1 VIPADTDCGC
11 RASLGFNLMLLFMLS
26 VLLVAG
32 CGIAAVPVLRKPARA
47 SAHVGAPAAA
57 AQTMARQAAAALELP
72 AELEDLPEPPIL
84 EAAPIQILDRTEIFK
99 RLMELELG
107 VPELGEHL
115 PEHEAIVAT
124 ALTAIGNA
132 ATQGK
137 YAPRRPNLL
146 PQLMRVVNDED
157 SSRRELVALIA
168 RDPSL
173 VGSLLKMANS
183 AFYRVSASPV
193 ESIERAVVML
203 GSDGLRSLIATALVQ
218 PIFETSMAG
227 AFPRFPQV
235 VWEHALLS
243 AHAAIPH
250 AALVER
256 VDQFAAELLC
266 LVTGL
271 AEIVLFRAALD
282 YYASSAK
289 RKQQQ
294 PSAVVMA
301 SLLASQSATFAWHIG
316 ANWELS
322 ELMLG
327 ALEEQMVSTE
337 PTTAL
342 GRSLRFGRSAG
353 ALAVLRTNKRIDD
366 ATARQSL
373 PDGGMSAAHLKCMW
387 KRLLDKPEES
397 AATGRMV
404 RRR

>member
-1 VIPADTDCGC
+1 
-11 RASLGFNLMLLFMLS
+11 MLLFMLS

-32 CGIAAVPVLRKPARA
+32 CGVAAVPAFRRPARA
-47 SAHVGAPAAA
+47 NVVAPTPAPV
-57 AQTMARQAAAALELP
+57 MVRQAEVAEVALELP
-72 AELEDLPEPPIL
+72 AELQHLPAPPVL

-99 RLMELELG
+99 RLMELSLG
-107 VPELGEHL
+107 VPELGEPL
-115 PEHEAIVAT
+115 PEHAEILAN
-124 ALTAIGNA
+124 ALTVIGNA

-157 SSRRELVALIA
+157 ASRRELVALIA
-168 RDPSL
+168 RDPAL

-183 AFYRVSASPV
+183 AYYRVSTRPV

-203 GSDGLRSLIATALVQ
+203 GSDGLRSLIATALVA

-235 VWEHALLS
+235 VWQHALLS

-271 AEIVLFRAALD
+271 AEIVLFRAAMD
-282 YYASSAK
+282 HYTSSSR
-289 RKQQQ
+289 RKQQ
-294 PSAVVMA
+294 PSVVVMA
-301 SLLASQSATFAWHIG
+301 SLLSSQSATFAWHIG

-327 ALEEQMVSTE
+327 ALEEQMVTSE

-342 GRSLRFGRSAG
+342 GRSLRFGRCAG
-353 ALAVLRTNKRIDD
+353 ALAVLRTNKVIDD
-366 ATARQSL
+366 ATARLSL

-387 KRLLDKPEES
+387 RRLLDKPEES
-397 AATGRMV
+397 VATGRMV

>member
-1 VIPADTDCGC
+1 MV
-11 RASLGFNLMLLFMLS
+11 MFMLS

-32 CGIAAVPVLRKPARA
+32 CGIAMVPALRRPAR
-47 SAHVGAPAAA
+47 VNAAVA
-57 AQTMARQAAAALELP
+57 VRQTKIALELP
-72 AELEDLPEPPIL
+72 AELQHLPEPPIL
-84 EAAPIQILDRTEIFK
+84 AASPIQILDRTEIF
-99 RLMELELG
+99 RQLRQLSLG
-107 VPELGEHL
+107 VQQLGEPL
-115 PEHEAIVAT
+115 PEQERIVAA
-124 ALTAIGNA
+124 ALTTIGNA

-146 PQLMRVVNDED
+146 PQLMRVVSDED

-183 AFYRVSASPV
+183 AYYRVTTRPV

-218 PIFETSMAG
+218 PIFEVSMAG

-271 AEIVLFRAALD
+271 AEIVLFRAAMEH
-282 YYASSAK
+282 YANSS
-289 RKQQQ
+289 RRNQ
-294 PSAVVMA
+294 PAPIVMA

-322 ELMLG
+322 ELMLA
-327 ALEEQMVSTE
+327 ALEEQMVESD
-337 PTTAL
+337 PTTPL
-342 GRSLRFGRSAG
+342 GRSLRFGRCAG
-353 ALAVLRTNKRIDD
+353 ALAVLRTNKVIDD
-366 ATARQSL
+366 ATARLSL
-373 PDGGMSAAHLKCMW
+373 PDGGMSPAHLKCMW
-387 KRLLDKPEES
+387 RRLLDKPGES
-397 AATGRMV
+397 KATGRMV
-404 RRR
+404 ARR

>member
-1 VIPADTDCGC
+1 
-11 RASLGFNLMLLFMLS
+11 
-26 VLLVAG
+26 
-32 CGIAAVPVLRKPARA
+32 
-47 SAHVGAPAAA
+47 
-57 AQTMARQAAAALELP
+57 MARQAEAAQELP
-72 AELEDLPEPPIL
+72 AELQDLPEPPVL
-84 EAAPIQILDRTEIFK
+84 EAATIQILDRTQIFK

-107 VPELGEHL
+107 VPELGEPL

-157 SSRRELVALIA
+157 ASRRELVALIA
-168 RDPSL
+168 RDPAL

-183 AFYRVSASPV
+183 AYYRVSASPV

-271 AEIVLFRAALD
+271 AEIVLFRAAMD
-282 YYASSAK
+282 HYASSA
-289 RKQQQ
+289 RHKQQ
-294 PSAVVMA
+294 PAPVVMA

-327 ALEEQMVSTE
+327 ALEEQMVSNE

-342 GRSLRFGRSAG
+342 GRSLRFGRCAG
-353 ALAVLRTNKRIDD
+353 ALAVLRTNKMIDD

-397 AATGRMV
+397 VATGRMV

>member
-1 VIPADTDCGC
+1 MV
-11 RASLGFNLMLLFMLS
+11 MFMLS
-26 VLLVAG
+26 VLLIAG
-32 CGIAAVPVLRKPARA
+32 CGIAVVPALRRPARVNVA
-47 SAHVGAPAAA
+47 VAGR
-57 AQTMARQAAAALELP
+57 QTKIALELP
-72 AELEDLPEPPIL
+72 AELQHLPEPPVL
-84 EAAPIQILDRTEIFK
+84 AASPIQILDRTEIF
-99 RLMELELG
+99 RLLTQLSLG
-107 VPELGEHL
+107 VPQLGEPL
-115 PEHEAIVAT
+115 PEHDRIVAA
-124 ALTAIGNA
+124 ALTTIGSA

-146 PQLMRVVNDED
+146 PQLMRVVSDED

-183 AFYRVSASPV
+183 AYYRVTPRAV

-218 PIFETSMAG
+218 PIFEVSMAG

-271 AEIVLFRAALD
+271 AEIVLFRAAMEH
-282 YYASSAK
+282 YANSS
-289 RKQQQ
+289 RRNQ
-294 PSAVVMA
+294 PAPIVMA
-301 SLLASQSATFAWHIG
+301 TLLASQSATFAWHIG

-322 ELMLG
+322 ELMLA
-327 ALEEQMVSTE
+327 ALEEQMVASD
-337 PTTAL
+337 PTTPL

-353 ALAVLRTNKRIDD
+353 ALAVLRTNKVIDD
-366 ATARQSL
+366 ATARLSL
-373 PDGGMSAAHLKCMW
+373 PDGGMSPAHLKCMW
-387 KRLLDKPEES
+387 RRLLDKPEES
-397 AATGRMV
+397 KATGRMV
-404 RRR
+404 ARR

>member
-1 VIPADTDCGC
+1 
-11 RASLGFNLMLLFMLS
+11 MLLFMLA
-26 VLLVAG
+26 VLLLAG
-32 CGIAAVPVLRKPARA
+32 CGIAVFPVFRRPARA
-47 SAHVGAPAAA
+47 GARAGTAQAGAAA
-57 AQTMARQAAAALELP
+57 AMARQSLAQPTDANVEPAVELQS
-72 AELEDLPEPPIL
+72 LPEPPVL
-84 EAAPIQILDRTEIFK
+84 EAAPIQILNRHEIFQ

-107 VPELGEHL
+107 VPQLGAPL
-115 PEHEAIVAT
+115 PEHEPIVAS
-124 ALTAIGNA
+124 ALTEIRNA

-146 PQLMRVVNDED
+146 PQLMRVVNDEE

-168 RDPSL
+168 RDPAL

-183 AFYRVSASPV
+183 AYYRVSTRPV

-203 GSDGLRSLIATALVQ
+203 GSEGLRSLIATALVQ

-271 AEIVLFRAALD
+271 AEIVLFRAAMD
-282 YYASSAK
+282 HYSSAAK
-289 RKQQQ
+289 RKQQK
-294 PSAVVMA
+294 PSAVVIA
-301 SLLASQSATFAWHIG
+301 SLLYSQAATFAWHIG

-327 ALEEQMVSTE
+327 ALEEQMVSSE

-342 GRSLRFGRSAG
+342 GRSLRFGRCAG
-353 ALAVLRTNKRIDD
+353 ALAVLRTNNVIDD

-373 PDGGMSAAHLKCMW
+373 PEGGMSTAHLKCMW
-387 KRLLDKPEES
+387 RRLLDKPEES

>member
-1 VIPADTDCGC
+1 
-11 RASLGFNLMLLFMLS
+11 LFMLS
-26 VLLVAG
+26 VLLLAG
-32 CGIAAVPVLRKPARA
+32 CGIAAVPVLRRPTR
-47 SAHVGAPAAA
+47 HGTGAPLAPVAAHRPA
-57 AQTMARQAAAALELP
+57 MAPQDEVAVELP
-72 AELEDLPEPPIL
+72 AELEHLPEPPVL
-84 EAAPIQILDRTEIFK
+84 EAAQIQILDRTEIFK
-99 RLMELELG
+99 RLMELSLG
-107 VPELGEHL
+107 VPELGQPL
-115 PEHEAIVAT
+115 PEHEQIVAT

-146 PQLMRVVNDED
+146 PQLMRVINDEE

-183 AFYRVSASPV
+183 SYYRVSTRPV

-227 AFPRFPQV
+227 AFPRFPQI

-256 VDQFAAELLC
+256 ADQFAAELLC

-271 AEIVLFRAALD
+271 AEIVLFRAAMD
-282 YYASSAK
+282 HYASSGS

-294 PSAVVMA
+294 PAPVVMA

-327 ALEEQMVSTE
+327 ALEEQMIASE

-342 GRSLRFGRSAG
+342 GRSLRFGRCAG
-353 ALAVLRTNKRIDD
+353 ALAVLRTNNMIDD
-366 ATARQSL
+366 PTARQSL
-373 PDGGMSAAHLKCMW
+373 PDGGMSPAHLKCMW
-387 KRLLDKPEES
+387 RRLLDKPEES
-397 AATGRMV
+397 VATGRMV

>member
-1 VIPADTDCGC
+1 MRGRTQVPARCC
-11 RASLGFNLMLLFMLS
+11 RKPLKVSGVAGVDMVMFMLS

-32 CGIAAVPVLRKPARA
+32 CGIAVVPALRRPARMN
-47 SAHVGAPAAA
+47 AA
-57 AQTMARQAAAALELP
+57 MAGRQSRIALELP
-72 AELEDLPEPPIL
+72 AELQDLPEPPVL
-84 EAAPIQILDRTEIFK
+84 AASPIQILDRTEIFR
-99 RLMELELG
+99 RLRQLSLG
-107 VPELGEHL
+107 VRQLGEPL
-115 PEHEAIVAT
+115 PEHERIVAA
-124 ALTAIGNA
+124 ALTTIGSA

-146 PQLMRVVNDED
+146 PQLMRIVSDED

-183 AFYRVSASPV
+183 AYYRVTPRPV

-218 PIFETSMAG
+218 PIFEVSMAG

-271 AEIVLFRAALD
+271 AEIVLFRAAMD
-282 YYASSAK
+282 HYANSSK
-289 RKQQQ
+289 RNQ
-294 PSAVVMA
+294 PAPIVMA

-322 ELMLG
+322 ELMLA
-327 ALEEQMVSTE
+327 ALEEQMVESD
-337 PTTAL
+337 PTTPL
-342 GRSLRFGRSAG
+342 GRSLRFGRCAG
-353 ALAVLRTNKRIDD
+353 ALAVLRTNKVIDD
-366 ATARQSL
+366 ATARLSL
-373 PDGGMSAAHLKCMW
+373 PEGGMSPAHLKCMW
-387 KRLLDKPEES
+387 RRLLDKPEES
-397 AATGRMV
+397 RATGRMV
-404 RRR
+404 ARR

>member
-1 VIPADTDCGC
+1 MV
-11 RASLGFNLMLLFMLS
+11 MFMLS

-32 CGIAAVPVLRKPARA
+32 CGIAVVPALRRPARMN
-47 SAHVGAPAAA
+47 AA
-57 AQTMARQAAAALELP
+57 MAGRQSRIALELP
-72 AELEDLPEPPIL
+72 AELQDLPEPPVL
-84 EAAPIQILDRTEIFK
+84 AASPIQILDRTEIFR
-99 RLMELELG
+99 RLRQLSLG
-107 VPELGEHL
+107 VRQLGEPL
-115 PEHEAIVAT
+115 PEHERIVAA
-124 ALTAIGNA
+124 ALTTIGSA

-146 PQLMRVVNDED
+146 PQLMRIVSDED

-183 AFYRVSASPV
+183 AYYRVTPRPV

-218 PIFETSMAG
+218 PIFEVSMAG

-271 AEIVLFRAALD
+271 AEIVLFRAAMD
-282 YYASSAK
+282 HYANSSK
-289 RKQQQ
+289 RNQ
-294 PSAVVMA
+294 PAPIVMA

-322 ELMLG
+322 ELMLA
-327 ALEEQMVSTE
+327 ALEEQMVESD
-337 PTTAL
+337 PTTPL
-342 GRSLRFGRSAG
+342 GRSLRFGRCAG
-353 ALAVLRTNKRIDD
+353 ALAVLRTNKVIDD
-366 ATARQSL
+366 ATARLSL
-373 PDGGMSAAHLKCMW
+373 PEGGMSPAHLKCMW
-387 KRLLDKPEES
+387 RRLLDKPEES
-397 AATGRMV
+397 RATGRMV
-404 RRR
+404 ARR

>member
-1 VIPADTDCGC
+1 M
-11 RASLGFNLMLLFMLS
+11 LMFMLS

-32 CGIAAVPVLRKPARA
+32 CGIAVMPALRRT
-47 SAHVGAPAAA
+47 GRLNAAA
-57 AQTMARQAAAALELP
+57 AGRQQREIALELP
-72 AELEDLPEPPIL
+72 VELQHLPEPPTL
-84 EAAPIQILDRTEIFK
+84 VASPIQIIDRTEIF
-99 RLMELELG
+99 RQLMQLSLG
-107 VPELGEHL
+107 VPELGHPL
-115 PEHEAIVAT
+115 PEHERIVAA
-124 ALTAIGNA
+124 ALTTIGSA

-146 PQLMRVVNDED
+146 PQLMRVVSDED

-183 AFYRVSASPV
+183 AYYRVTPRPV

-218 PIFETSMAG
+218 PIFEVSMAG

-271 AEIVLFRAALD
+271 AEIVLFRAAMD
-282 YYASSAK
+282 HYANSS
-289 RKQQQ
+289 RRNQ
-294 PSAVVMA
+294 PAPVVMA

-322 ELMLG
+322 ELMLA
-327 ALEEQMVSTE
+327 ALEEQMVTTSE
-337 PTTAL
+337 PTTSL
-342 GRSLRFGRSAG
+342 GRSLRFGRCAG
-353 ALAVLRTNKRIDD
+353 ALAVLRTNSVIDD
-366 ATARQSL
+366 ATARLSL
-373 PDGGMSAAHLKCMW
+373 PEGGMSPAHLKCMW
-387 KRLLDKPEES
+387 KRLLDNPEAS
-397 AATGRMV
+397 KATGRMV
-404 RRR
+404 ARR

>member
-1 VIPADTDCGC
+1 VLPKTSEVPGVAGVD
-11 RASLGFNLMLLFMLS
+11 MVMFMLS

-32 CGIAAVPVLRKPARA
+32 CGIAAVPALRRPARVNVA
-47 SAHVGAPAAA
+47 AVGR
-57 AQTMARQAAAALELP
+57 QTRIALELP
-72 AELEDLPEPPIL
+72 AELQHLPEPPVL
-84 EAAPIQILDRTEIFK
+84 AASPIQILDRAEIF
-99 RLMELELG
+99 RQLMQLSLG
-107 VPELGEHL
+107 VRELGEPL
-115 PEHEAIVAT
+115 PEHERIVAA
-124 ALTAIGNA
+124 ALTTIGNA

-146 PQLMRVVNDED
+146 PQLMRVVSDED

-183 AFYRVSASPV
+183 AYYRVTPRPV

-218 PIFETSMAG
+218 PIFEVSMAG

-271 AEIVLFRAALD
+271 AEIVLFRAAMD
-282 YYASSAK
+282 HYANSSK
-289 RKQQQ
+289 RNQ
-294 PSAVVMA
+294 PAPIVMA

-322 ELMLG
+322 ELMLA
-327 ALEEQMVSTE
+327 ALEEQMVESE
-337 PTTAL
+337 PTTPL
-342 GRSLRFGRSAG
+342 GRSLRFGRCAG
-353 ALAVLRTNKRIDD
+353 ALAVLRTNKVIDD
-366 ATARQSL
+366 ATARLSL
-373 PDGGMSAAHLKCMW
+373 PEGGMSAAHLKCMW
-387 KRLLDKPEES
+387 RRLLDKPEES
-397 AATGRMV
+397 KATGRMV
-404 RRR
+404 ARR

>member
-1 VIPADTDCGC
+1 MV
-11 RASLGFNLMLLFMLS
+11 MFMLS
-26 VLLVAG
+26 VLLIAG
-32 CGIAAVPVLRKPARA
+32 CGIAVVPALRRPARVNVA
-47 SAHVGAPAAA
+47 VAGR
-57 AQTMARQAAAALELP
+57 QTKIALELP
-72 AELEDLPEPPIL
+72 AELQHLPEPPVL
-84 EAAPIQILDRTEIFK
+84 AASPIQILDRTEIF
-99 RLMELELG
+99 RLLTQLSLG
-107 VPELGEHL
+107 VPQLGEPL
-115 PEHEAIVAT
+115 PEHDRIVAA
-124 ALTAIGNA
+124 ALTTIGSA

-146 PQLMRVVNDED
+146 PQLMRVVSDED

-183 AFYRVSASPV
+183 AYYRVTPRAV

-218 PIFETSMAG
+218 PIFEVSMAG

-271 AEIVLFRAALD
+271 AEIVLFRAAMEH
-282 YYASSAK
+282 YANSS
-289 RKQQQ
+289 RRNQ
-294 PSAVVMA
+294 PAPIVMA
-301 SLLASQSATFAWHIG
+301 TLLASQSATFAWHIG

-322 ELMLG
+322 ELMLA
-327 ALEEQMVSTE
+327 ALEEQMVASD
-337 PTTAL
+337 PTTPL
-342 GRSLRFGRSAG
+342 GRSLRFGRCAG
-353 ALAVLRTNKRIDD
+353 ALAVLRTNKVIDD
-366 ATARQSL
+366 ATARLSL
-373 PDGGMSAAHLKCMW
+373 PDGGMSPAHLKCMW
-387 KRLLDKPEES
+387 RRLLDKPEES
-397 AATGRMV
+397 KATGRMV
-404 RRR
+404 ARR